1 MSTIQPAGYA
11 ALRQAQTK
19 LNSAAVNIAQGG
31 PIPEDAVALLE
42 ARTQFT
48 AGVKAIHVQ
57 DQICQS
63 LLDLLP

>member
-1 MSTIQPAGYA
+1 MSTIQSTAFS
-11 ALRQAQTK
+11 ALQQAEAK
-19 LNSAAVNIAQGG
+19 LNAAAVNIAQNG
-31 PIPEDAVALLE
+31 PTPENAGALIQ

-57 DQICQS
+57 DEISQS